1 MAALWDFM
9 MKNKYKILFP
19 LFLETF
25 KLSAFT
31 IGGGYVIVPLMK
43 KKFVE
48 KLNWIS
54 EEEMLDFVSMA
65 QSCPGAMAVNTSLF
79 VGYKMAGFLG
89 QIAALLGTV
98 LPPLLI
104 LGVISL
110 AYTAFA
116 ENTVVKA
123 VLLGMS
129 AGVAAVM
136 LDVVVTMVGKFVK
149 NKDIISLI
157 LAACAFASVAFFD
170 VNIIFVLGV
179 ACILG
184 LIISSRKKRAE
195 K

>member
-1 MAALWDFM
+1 MS
-9 MKNKYKILFP
+9 KNKYGILFP

-48 KLNWIS
+48 KLGWIS

-65 QSCPGAMAVNTSLF
+65 QSCPGAMAVNASLF

-89 QIAALLGTV
+89 QAMALLGTI
-98 LPPLLI
+98 LPPLI
-104 LGVISL
+104 LLCIISV

-116 ENTVVKA
+116 SNSVVKA
-123 VLLGMS
+123 VLAGMS

-136 LDVVVTMVGKFVK
+136 LDVVITMVGKFVK
-149 NKDIISLI
+149 NKDIIALI
-157 LAACAFASVAFFD
+157 IVACAFSAVAFFN
-170 VNIIFVLGV
+170 VNIIFVLTV

-184 LIISSRKKRAE
+184 LIINARKKGAG

>member
-1 MAALWDFM
+1 
-9 MKNKYKILFP
+9 MKIQDNKYKILFP

-65 QSCPGAMAVNTSLF
+65 QSCPGAMAVNASLF

-89 QIAALLGTV
+89 QVAALLGTI
-98 LPPLLI
+98 LPPLI
-104 LGVISL
+104 LLCIISV

-116 ENTVVKA
+116 SNPVVKA
-123 VLLGMS
+123 VLAGMS

-136 LDVVVTMVGKFVK
+136 FDVVITMVGKFVK
-149 NKDIISLI
+149 NKDIIALI
-157 LAACAFASVAFFD
+157 LAACAFTAVAFFD
-170 VNIIFVLGV
+170 VNIIFVLAV

-184 LIISSRKKRAE
+184 LIISSRKKRAG

>member
-65 QSCPGAMAVNTSLF
+65 QSCPGAMAVNASLF

-116 ENTVVKA
+116 ENPVVKA

>member
-1 MAALWDFM
+1 M

-65 QSCPGAMAVNTSLF
+65 QSCPGAMAVNASLF

-89 QIAALLGTV
+89 QIAALFGTV

-116 ENTVVKA
+116 ENAVVKA

-184 LIISSRKKRAE
+184 LIISSRKKRCG